1 MKRQERRHL
10 KENELAHGIAAARE
24 YLEPRSGQVK
34 ALIGVVVALLVIVL
48 VVLLVRE
55 RSNAKSEQ
63 LLADA
68 LVALNAR
75 VIPTTDAEAA
85 DLPASAQLG
94 ATGTFSTEE
103 AKLKAALPKLRE
115 AADTY
120 PEKPAGII
128 ARYHL
133 AGALAALGQSGEA
146 AKEFASVAARSGD
159 DTFYGRMARLGE
171 AESQTRAGELDA
183 AIASWKQLAARK
195 DENLP
200 PDAILFGLAR
210 AYAAKGNTE
219 DAKKTFTELVDQHPQ
234 SPYLSEARTEL
245 EQLKG

>member
-10 KENELAHGIAAARE
+10 KENELAHSIVVARE

-34 ALIGVVVALLVIVL
+34 GLIGAVIGLLVVALVIVL
-48 VVLLVRE
+48 VRQN
-55 RSNAKSEQ
+55 STSKSEQ

-94 ATGTFSTEE
+94 STGTFSTEE

-115 AADTY
+115 AADAY
-120 PEKPAGII
+120 PDKPAGII

-146 AKEFASVAARSGD
+146 AKEFGSVASRSGD
-159 DTFYGRMARLGE
+159 GSFYGRMARLGE
-171 AESQTRAGELDA
+171 AESQARAGQLDA
-183 AIASWKQLAARK
+183 AIASWKQLAAKK
-195 DENLP
+195 DADLP
-200 PDAILFGLAR
+200 TDAILFGLAR

-219 DAKKTFTELVDQHPQ
+219 DARKTFTELVDQHPQ